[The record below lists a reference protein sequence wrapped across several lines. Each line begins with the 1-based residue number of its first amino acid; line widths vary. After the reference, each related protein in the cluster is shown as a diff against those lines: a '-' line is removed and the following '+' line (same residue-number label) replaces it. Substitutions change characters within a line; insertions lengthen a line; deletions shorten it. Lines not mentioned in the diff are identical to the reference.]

1 MDLAAIG
8 SFKARLRSL
17 GAGCSGMVA
26 VTEKLSEFDSGG
38 WLVVDERC
46 DGGVAAELNFN
57 FLESRGNRVHYA
69 ITNAAPGPYRGAK
82 LGISRNGFL
91 GLYLHAAVTD
101 FWKVE
106 LLGGSAVNPQIY
118 LRNHEGTRVGFTVRR
133 ENISSAAPL
142 LVERNFL
149 TVTDSVLRFCLED
162 IVAL

>member
-1 MDLAAIG
+1 
-8 SFKARLRSL
+8 
-17 GAGCSGMVA
+17 
-26 VTEKLSEFDSGG
+26 
-38 WLVVDERC
+38 
-46 DGGVAAELNFN
+46 
-57 FLESRGNRVHYA
+57 
-69 ITNAAPGPYRGAK
+69 
-82 LGISRNGFL
+82 
-91 GLYLHAAVTD
+91 LYLHAAVTD